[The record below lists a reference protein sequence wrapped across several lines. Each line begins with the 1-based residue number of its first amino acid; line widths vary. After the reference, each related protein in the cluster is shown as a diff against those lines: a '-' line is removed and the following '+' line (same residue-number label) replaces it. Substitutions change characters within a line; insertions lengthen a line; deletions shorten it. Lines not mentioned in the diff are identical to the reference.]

1 MITVNWGRY
10 ESDFDRGK
18 PAAGGDRRLRGG
30 VRRRDW
36 DWDWASMIGPIGVTV
51 AGQGAAE
58 QGRA

>member
-1 MITVNWGRY
+1 MSQILTVGSPQQGAI
-10 ESDFDRGK
+10 EGC
-18 PAAGGDRRLRGG
+18 AAG
-30 VRRRDW
+30 VRRR

>member
-1 MITVNWGRY
+1 MSQILTVGSPQQGAI
-10 ESDFDRGK
+10 EGC
-18 PAAGGDRRLRGG
+18 AAG